1 MVFSK
6 GGEIVFF
13 KFLLRRLIYVIPT
26 LLITT
31 LVVFSFIL
39 LIPGDPVVALL
50 GENATPEKIAQMRE
64 QLGLNDPILVQYGN
78 WLLHAIHGDL
88 GKSIFTGQPVFEAVT
103 GRLAVTFQ
111 LVFISMLVSVGLGM
125 FFAITSVYFP
135 NSVMDYIARFIS
147 ILGAS
152 LPNFWVAMLLVVF
165 FSLTLN
171 WLPATGFISITE
183 NTAGFFKTVLLP
195 AISLGAVGMAVITR
209 HLRSSLLEV
218 MGADF
223 VRTAY
228 SKGVSR
234 WRSIFNHGLR
244 NAMLPVVTTI
254 GIGFGNAI
262 GGTVVIETIFAIPG
276 TGQLAVNSI
285 LQRDFTMLQGVVLIL
300 IVLVIIINFIT
311 DIVYALLDPRIE
323 Y

>member
-1 MVFSK
+1 M
-6 GGEIVFF
+6 FF